1 MRLLSSGLFTRK
13 QTDGVLEVGGEM
25 QTQAATLDPFSSETE
40 SDGIA
45 QAWADRGAKA
55 WEYYQQEP
63 IVNNCINAWRTL
75 AVGED
80 FTLIAS
86 SPELQTDVDALKK
99 RLNLKRWLK
108 DQLLQLLTKG
118 EAAAFKVYGGK
129 TAGEGEGGAPL
140 YQDFGKVKAL
150 NPLLLETTVQDG
162 ALVKVRSFTLD
173 LSNTPTGHQDVSL
186 EHFRRWMWDAPDF
199 AEHGTSM
206 VLPAF
211 ESIELLRDYRRAER
225 AIAKRWA
232 TPVRLIKVG
241 GQFGKTVV
249 MPKPS
254 MLKDI
259 KKVFDAMTARQ
270 GAVVPF
276 YVTIDTYGAEGETL
290 KTEEKVKEA
299 KSDVIVAMGF
309 TRALVSGD
317 GANFSTASLGFAKI
331 QLMLSDLRDTAR
343 EMLQWVLDDWL
354 AMRGKEGESLHIAF
368 PEIDLSAG
376 ADQRKVLVDL
386 YDRGLISVRSL
397 QAMMGLSPDIEQAQT
412 ARETKQVIAPLS
424 PGDIVGLAQQGMLQ
438 NDQVFFLLNLAER
451 LKGAPDAQP
460 ADGAPAGQ
468 PGGQTGDVAALYDQV
483 DHLLLQRAQVLVRAR
498 LAELDA
504 DPESDPALVA

>member
-1 MRLLSSGLFTRK
+1 VKLFSRGLFPVR
-13 QTDGVLEVGGEM
+13 QTAEGVVEVGDEM
-25 QTQAATLDPFSSETE
+25 AAQAATIDPFASET
-40 SDGIA
+40 SVDGIPKE
-45 QAWADRGAKA
+45 WHERGAKA
-55 WEYYQQEP
+55 WEYFQQEP

-75 AVGED
+75 AVGDD
-80 FTLIAS
+80 FTLLAS
-86 SPELQTDVDALKK
+86 TPELQKDVDALKR

-118 EAAAFKVYGGK
+118 EAAAFKEYGGEEK
-129 TAGEGEGGAPL
+129 AKNEEGKPL
-140 YQDFGKVKAL
+140 YQDFGRIKVL
-150 NPLLLETTVQDG
+150 NPLLLETTVKDG
-162 ALVKVRSFTLD
+162 QVVKVRSFLQDEGGLPRDHT
-173 LSNTPTGHQDVSL
+173 DVSL
-186 EHFRRWMWDAPDF
+186 EQFRRWMWDAPDF

-232 TPVRLIKVG
+232 TPIRFIKVG

-259 KKVFDAMTARQ
+259 KKIVDGMSARQ

-276 YVTIDTYGAEGETL
+276 YVTIETYGAEGETL
-290 KTEEKVKEA
+290 KTEEKVREA

-331 QLMLSDLRDTAR
+331 QLMLSDLRDMAR
-343 EMLQWVLDDWL
+343 DMLQWVLDDWL

-397 QAMMGLSPDIEQAQT
+397 QAMMGLSPDIEQAQIG
-412 ARETKQVIAPLS
+412 RETKQVIAPLS
-424 PGDIVGLAQQGMLQ
+424 PGDIVGLAQQEMLTQ
-438 NDQVFFLLNLAER
+438 DQVAFLLNLAER
-451 LKGAPDAQP
+451 LKGAPKEDPGA
-460 ADGAPAGQ
+460 AAPA
-468 PGGQTGDVAALYDQV
+468 PQTGDVAGLYQQV
-483 DHLLLQRAQVLVRAR
+483 DQLIRAR
-498 LAELDA
+498 ARTLAMERVQALDA
-504 DPESDPALVA
+504 AEPQAA

>member
-1 MRLLSSGLFTRK
+1 MKLFGSGTLKRG
-13 QTDGVLEVGGEM
+13 QSADSVLEVGEEM
-25 QTQAATLDPFSSETE
+25 QTQAAALDAFSSETE

-45 QAWADRGAKA
+45 KTWHDRGAKA

-63 IVNNCINAWRTL
+63 IINNCINAWRTL
-75 AVGED
+75 AIGED
-80 FTLIAS
+80 FTILAS
-86 SPELQTDVDALKK
+86 SEDLQKDVDALKK
-99 RLNLKRWLK
+99 RLKLKRWLK
-108 DQLLQLLTKG
+108 DELLQLLTKG
-118 EAAAFKVYGGK
+118 EAAAFKEYGGK
-129 TAGEGEGGAPL
+129 EQGKTDDGKPL
-140 YQDFGKVKAL
+140 FQDFARVKVL
-150 NPLLLETTVQDG
+150 NPLLLETTVKDG
-162 ALVKVRSFTLD
+162 ELTQVRSFTLTD
-173 LSNTPTGHQDVSL
+173 SGQAADHQPVAL
-186 EHFRRWMWDAPDF
+186 EQFRRWLWDAPDF
-199 AEHGTSM
+199 ADHGTSM

-232 TPVRLIKVG
+232 MPVRLIKVG

-249 MPKPS
+249 MPKAS

-259 KKVFDAMTARQ
+259 KKLFDSMNARQ

-290 KTEEKVKEA
+290 KTEEKVKES
-299 KSDVIVAMGF
+299 KSDIIVAMGF

-331 QLMLSDLRDTAR
+331 QLMLSDLRDIAR

-354 AMRGKEGESLHIAF
+354 AMRGTEGESLHIAF

-397 QAMMGLSPDIEQAQT
+397 QAMMGLSPDIEQAQS
-412 ARETKQVIAPLS
+412 ARESKRVIAPLA
-424 PGDIVGLAQQGMLQ
+424 PGDIVGLAQQEMLTH
-438 NDQVFFLLNLAER
+438 DQVFYLLNLAER
-451 LKGAPDAQP
+451 LKGAPEAKP
-460 ADGAPAGQ
+460 AEGAPAAQ
-468 PGGQTGDVAALYDQV
+468 PGDVAGLYDQM
-483 DHLLLQRAQVLVRAR
+483 DQILLQRARVVALERA
-498 LAELDA
+498 AQLDA
-504 DPESDPALVA
+504 EDAAAA